1 MIKVIT
7 YGTFDLL
14 HEGHIRL
21 LQRAKALGD
30 YLVVGV
36 TTNDFDKTRGKINVQ
51 QSLMERI
58 EAVRATGLA
67 DEIIIEEYEGQK
79 IDDILRNDIYI
90 FTVGSDWTGKF
101 DYLNKYCKVV
111 YLERT
116 AGISSSLIRSRKAKQ
131 RIGFIGQSNILIK
144 YIKEAQMVDGLEI
157 SSIFTEDKELC
168 ETKIGNYRFEKTF
181 EEVIHKSDVVYINT
195 KPEYHYEQI
204 KYALEHGTHVICE
217 SPITLYVHEY
227 DELFNISQIKN
238 LVLFDAIKT
247 AYSLAFNRL
256 LVLLK
261 SGIIGSIVSVEATC
275 TSLRTIDVNK
285 YKFQNEWNSI
295 CAWGPTALLP
305 VFQIL
310 GVDYKHLQIITRLL
324 DEENKMDVFTKANLI
339 YDKSVAT
346 IKVGNGVKSE
356 GELIVS
362 GTKGYIYVPAPW
374 WKTDYFEVRFENPAE
389 NRRYFYQLEGEGI
402 RYELVAFL
410 NSINSHRRQSQYIMP
425 KVSEGIIKVIEDFYK
440 NKNLIRI

>member
-79 IDDILRNDIYI
+79 IDDILRNDIDI

-247 AYSLAFNRL
+247 AYSLAYNRL

-346 IKVGNGVKSE
+346 IKVVIKIFPFSCDM
-356 GELIVS
+356 LYD
-362 GTKGYIYVPAPW
+362 KGC
-374 WKTDYFEVRFENPAE
+374 F
-389 NRRYFYQLEGEGI
+389 
-402 RYELVAFL
+402 
-410 NSINSHRRQSQYIMP
+410 
-425 KVSEGIIKVIEDFYK
+425 
-440 NKNLIRI
+440 